1 VSEAAPP
8 RYDDELRRRL
18 SRRELTVIVECV
30 TPPASAPL
38 PQSLPPL
45 LDLAARVKGSE
56 KVHALTLTDR
66 VQCDVDHDPV
76 AVAPRVAE
84 ASGRMPVVHLAGKG
98 RDRRSLQ
105 TALARMEASRL
116 ESVLLT
122 TGDPLSHPS
131 APPLDAVEMIGLAR
145 AGNPALHIAAVVSP
159 FHYVDDQLRRE
170 YGRMAEKERAGTD
183 VFIAQ
188 LGWDMVKVAEVAAW
202 RRDHALRAPV
212 LLSVALLTAARAR
225 WFASVR
231 LPGVVLTH
239 ELHAAVAA
247 EERAPDGGRAAAY
260 RRLALQIVGAER
272 LGYAGVLL
280 VGIQD
285 ERKIGR
291 VLADVDRLR
300 GQLRTEDAW
309 WRAWWAAL
317 RGADGDVV
325 ATAPARGADA
335 GDEIWRQEG
344 VHGQE

>member
-18 SRRELTVIVECV
+18 SRREFAVIVECV
-30 TPPASAPL
+30 TPPASTPL
-38 PQSLPPL
+38 PRSLAPL
-45 LDLAARVKGSE
+45 LDLAQRLQGSPH
-56 KVHALTLTDR
+56 VHALTLTDR

-76 AVAPRVAE
+76 AVAPRLAE
-84 ASGRMPVVHLAGKG
+84 ASGRMPLVHLAGKG
-98 RDRRSLQ
+98 RDRRSLE
-105 TALARMEASRL
+105 TALARLEASRL

-122 TGDPLSHPS
+122 TGDPLSQPS
-131 APPLDAVEMIGLAR
+131 APPLDAVEMIRLAR
-145 AGNPALHIAAVVSP
+145 ARNPALHIAAVVSP
-159 FHYVDDQLRRE
+159 FLYVDDRLRRE
-170 YGRMAEKERAGTD
+170 YGRVVEKERAGTD

-188 LGWDMVKVAEVAAW
+188 LGWDMVKVAELAAW
-202 RRDHALRAPV
+202 ARDHGQRAPV

-231 LPGVVLTH
+231 LPGVVLTP

-247 EERAPDGGRAAAY
+247 EERALDGGRAAAY

-272 LGYAGVLL
+272 LGYAGVLF
-280 VGIQD
+280 VGVQD

-291 VLADVDRLR
+291 VLADVDCLR
-300 GQLRTEDAW
+300 GALGTKDAW

-335 GDEIWRQEG
+335 GEEIWRQEG
-344 VHGQE
+344 VHGKE